1 MKWNS
6 NTPPI
11 RSETNVQKNK
21 KRGQCNEREHLSYDD
36 LKNHEANMCDRNM
49 SNDCALKQSQK

>member
-6 NTPPI
+6 DTPPI
-11 RSETNVQKNK
+11 RSETIVQKNK
-21 KRGQCNEREHLSYDD
+21 KQRQCNEREHLSYDHH
-36 LKNHEANMCDRNM
+36 KNHEANMCGRNM